1 MILKS
6 YIVEENIEILKDY
19 QATLIYGENEGIKDD
34 VRQALRNKNK
44 TSEEIIFFEEEILKD
59 RNILYQNI
67 INESLFSEKK
77 NIFILGATDK
87 IYNEISESLEKNNK
101 NISIYILSGNLEK
114 RSKLRNLFEKSTKLG
129 IFPCYKDNERTLI
142 NYVNKK
148 LRGFKGLSGEIINL
162 IISNSDMDR
171 RIITSELMKIKVF
184 FLEKKINKEQ
194 ILEILNIK
202 NNSNF
207 DEIRDNALYGERV
220 KINKLLSEIEILS
233 DDAFFY
239 LNNLNYR
246 VMKLQEIIKIS
257 GGNKDKYEEALGTIK
272 PPVFWKD
279 KPMVILQLKKWSL
292 EALTPLG
299 VKIGET
305 EVLMKKNSY
314 LRNDIVIKNLIINLA
329 GKTSANSF

>member
-19 QATLIYGENEGIKDD
+19 QATLVYGENEGIKDD

-44 TSEEIIFFEEEILKD
+44 TSEEIIFFEEEILKN
-59 RNILYQNI
+59 RNILYQNT

-87 IYNEISESLEKNNK
+87 IYNEILESLEKNNK

-142 NYVNKK
+142 NYVNKE

-184 FLEKKINKEQ
+184 FFEKKINKEQ

-233 DDAFFY
+233 EDAFFY

-272 PPVFWKD
+272 PPIFWKD

-292 EALTPLG
+292 EALTQLG

>member
-44 TSEEIIFFEEEILKD
+44 TSEEIIFFEEEILKN

-87 IYNEISESLEKNNK
+87 IYNEILESLEKNNK

-142 NYVNKK
+142 NYVNKE

-233 DDAFFY
+233 EDAFFY

-272 PPVFWKD
+272 PPIFWKD

-292 EALTPLG
+292 EALTQLG

>member
-44 TSEEIIFFEEEILKD
+44 TSEEIIFFEEEILKN

-87 IYNEISESLEKNNK
+87 IYNEILESLEKNNK

-142 NYVNKK
+142 NYVNKE

-207 DEIRDNALYGERV
+207 DEIRDNALFGERV

-233 DDAFFY
+233 EDAFFY

-292 EALTPLG
+292 EALTQLG

>member
-44 TSEEIIFFEEEILKD
+44 TSEEIIFFEEEILKN

-184 FLEKKINKEQ
+184 FFEKKINKEQ

-233 DDAFFY
+233 EDAFFY

-292 EALTPLG
+292 EALTQLG

>member
-19 QATLIYGENEGIKDD
+19 QATLVYGENEGIKDD

-44 TSEEIIFFEEEILKD
+44 TSEEIIFFEEEILKN
-59 RNILYQNI
+59 RNILYQNT

-87 IYNEISESLEKNNK
+87 IYNEILESLEKNNK

-142 NYVNKK
+142 NYVNKE

-184 FLEKKINKEQ
+184 F
-194 ILEILNIK
+194 
-202 NNSNF
+202 F
-207 DEIRDNALYGERV
+207 
-220 KINKLLSEIEILS
+220 
-233 DDAFFY
+233 
-239 LNNLNYR
+239 
-246 VMKLQEIIKIS
+246 
-257 GGNKDKYEEALGTIK
+257 
-272 PPVFWKD
+272 
-279 KPMVILQLKKWSL
+279 
-292 EALTPLG
+292 
-299 VKIGET
+299 
-305 EVLMKKNSY
+305 
-314 LRNDIVIKNLIINLA
+314 
-329 GKTSANSF
+329 

>member
-44 TSEEIIFFEEEILKD
+44 TSEEIIFFEEEILKN
-59 RNILYQNI
+59 RNILYQNT

-87 IYNEISESLEKNNK
+87 IYNEILESLEKNNK

-207 DEIRDNALYGERV
+207 DEIRDNALFGERV

-233 DDAFFY
+233 EDAFFY

-292 EALTPLG
+292 EALTQLG

>member
-19 QATLIYGENEGIKDD
+19 QATLVYGENEGIKDD

-87 IYNEISESLEKNNK
+87 IYNEILESLEKNNK

-142 NYVNKK
+142 NYVNKE

-184 FLEKKINKEQ
+184 FFEKKINKEQ

-233 DDAFFY
+233 EDAFFY

-272 PPVFWKD
+272 PPIFWKD

-292 EALTPLG
+292 EALTQLG

>member
-19 QATLIYGENEGIKDD
+19 QATLVYGENEGIKDD

-44 TSEEIIFFEEEILKD
+44 TSEEIIFFEEEILKN
-59 RNILYQNI
+59 RNILYQNT

-87 IYNEISESLEKNNK
+87 IYNEILESLEKNNK

-142 NYVNKK
+142 NYVNKE

-233 DDAFFY
+233 EDAFFY

-272 PPVFWKD
+272 PPIFWKD

-292 EALTPLG
+292 EALTQLG

>member
-44 TSEEIIFFEEEILKD
+44 TSEEIIFFEEEILKN

-87 IYNEISESLEKNNK
+87 IYNEILESLEKNNK

-142 NYVNKK
+142 NYVNKE

-207 DEIRDNALYGERV
+207 DEIRDNALFGERV

-233 DDAFFY
+233 EDAFFY

-257 GGNKDKYEEALGTIK
+257 GGNKDKYEEALATIK

-279 KPMVILQLKKWSL
+279 KPMVILQLKRWGL
-292 EALTPLG
+292 EALTQLG

>member
-19 QATLIYGENEGIKDD
+19 QATLVYGENEGIKDD

-142 NYVNKK
+142 NYVNKE

-184 FLEKKINKEQ
+184 FFEKKINKEQ

-233 DDAFFY
+233 EDAFFY

-272 PPVFWKD
+272 PPIFWKD

-292 EALTPLG
+292 EALTQLG